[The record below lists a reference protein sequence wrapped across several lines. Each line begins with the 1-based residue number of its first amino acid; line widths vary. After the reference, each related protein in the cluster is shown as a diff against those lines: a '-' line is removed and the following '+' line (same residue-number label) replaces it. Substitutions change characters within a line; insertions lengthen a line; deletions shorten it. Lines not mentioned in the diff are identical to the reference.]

1 MKKNI
6 NRRTHEKKQSEA
18 ALSFLK
24 EPRTRFII
32 GLAFILFSLY
42 LLFSFIGFFFTGGI
56 DQSLIDKGL
65 RQIVSNPE
73 ITAANPAGNLG
84 AWCSDLL
91 INRWFG
97 ISSFIFCYIL
107 ILSGIRIAGKE
118 ITGYPEKNFFQYRI
132 DHLVFGVFGLYFRF
146 VLFCVR
152 PTKILSLSGRSTWI
166 FCHSVAEFPYRR
178 NRDLFPAFTDFCHH
192 PVFRIR
198 KSFL

>member
-1 MKKNI
+1 MYQIFIFLPTILEKRLRMKKNI

-118 ITGYPEKNFFQYRI
+118 ITGYPK
-132 DHLVFGVFGLYFRF
+132 
-146 VLFCVR
+146 
-152 PTKILSLSGRSTWI
+152 KI
-166 FCHSVAEFPYRR
+166 FSVSY
-178 NRDLFPAFTDFCHH
+178 
-192 PVFRIR
+192 
-198 KSFL
+198 